1 MIVAEIISKT
11 EKRRQMFSSFFF
23 SSVMVVYDDE
33 YSNARDIILFFQI
46 EFLQIRHTNYITFTT
61 NNST

>member
-61 NNST
+61 KISM